1 MATRL
6 PGPGEGATEATST
19 EPTFVLSAKIQ
30 REIERNGIE
39 RPKGYTVSWHAN
51 PEVENHHF
59 GMTHPMKPW
68 RLTLTKEIVMAYG
81 MHTAMDSY
89 LSRAATP
96 EELTEFH
103 KSDYIEFLSSVT
115 PQNIAT
121 KYPELMNPAL
131 GYSGPLFGVGDDC
144 PIFDGLFD
152 YCSLYS
158 GASIDAAR
166 KLTANQSDIAINW
179 SGGLHHAKKA
189 EASGFCYINDIVLA
203 ILQLL
208 RYHPRVLYIDID
220 VHHGDGVEQ
229 AFWSTDRVLTVSF
242 HKYDKELFFPGT
254 GPLEST
260 GPTHPSNPGA
270 HHSLNVP
277 LHDGIDDTSYA
288 YLFRNIIGP
297 CVQNYRPT
305 AIVLQ
310 CGADSLGHDRLGCFN
325 LNIRGHGACVTYAKS
340 FNIPLLVVGGGG
352 YTARNV
358 ARAWAHETSIC
369 IGADANLDPILPQHM
384 PFRNAFLREG
394 DTLFPPLDET
404 KYSNQNPQD
413 YLDKI
418 IAKINDELRFMQGAP
433 SVQMKHIPPDMQGWR
448 EEMDERL
455 KEEEME
461 MEECKEERDGAG
473 GLVARAGRRRREE
486 ERGREIR
493 GELAVY

>member
-1 MATRL
+1 MAAGYASTQD
-6 PGPGEGATEATST
+6 GATDASSSQ
-19 EPTFVLSAKIQ
+19 PTFLLSSKIE
-30 REIERNGIE
+30 REIERNGIT

-103 KSDYIEFLSSVT
+103 KADYIEFLSSVT

-121 KYPELMNPAL
+121 KYPELTNPAL

-152 YCSLYS
+152 YCSLYA

-166 KLTANQSDIAINW
+166 KLTANQSDIAVNW

-208 RYHPRVLYIDID
+208 RHHPRVLYIDID

-270 HHSLNVP
+270 HHSLNIP
-277 LHDGIDDTSYA
+277 LNDGINDDDYG
-288 YLFRNIIGP
+288 YLFTNVVGP
-297 CVQNYRPT
+297 CIERYRPT

-325 LNIRGHGACVTYAKS
+325 LNIRGHGACVSFVKS
-340 FNIPLLVVGGGG
+340 FRLPLLVVGGGG
-352 YTARNV
+352 YTPRNV

-369 IGADANLDPILPQHM
+369 IGADKDLNPVLPQHM
-384 PFRNAFLREG
+384 PFRNAFMREG
-394 DTLFPPLDET
+394 ETLFPPLHET
-404 KYSNQNPQD
+404 KYENKNTRE
-413 YLDKI
+413 YMEKI
-418 IAKINDELRFMQGAP
+418 LIKVNEELRFMQGAP
-433 SVQMKHIPPDMQGWR
+433 SVQMQYIPPDLQAWR
-448 EEMDERL
+448 DEIDEQLREDEAEMDEVQ
-455 KEEEME
+455 
-461 MEECKEERDGAG
+461 EERDGAG
-473 GLVARAGRRRREE
+473 GMVARAGRRRREE
-486 ERGREIR
+486 ERGSQIR
-493 GELAVY
+493 GELSVH